1 MGDRSLPSVR
11 SLTFGTIATLALCC
25 SLAPRPAAAQQL
37 TRGFDQIAPAQAF
50 GEELNRQ
57 RDLWVMEVQFKPMRM
72 VVVNITDP
80 KTGETAPEQIWY
92 LAYRTVNRP
101 VTVRVADDTEPVN
114 TLDPLPGPRMFL
126 PKFTLITYDDP
137 NTEIPSQITVDEV
150 LPEAVEAIRRIERAP
165 LQDSVSVVQNLPEPV
180 PHDQVEVPWVYGIA
194 TWRGIDPET
203 DFFKIV
209 LHGFSNGY
217 ETRGDQTWRKV
228 LVQRFS
234 RPGDRF
240 DPNQTEFFF
249 TGKPQWTYLPT
260 GPATTASTI
269 GQ

>member
-1 MGDRSLPSVR
+1 MGDRSLPSLR
-11 SLTFGTIATLALCC
+11 LLTFGIVGTIAICC
-25 SLAPRPAAAQQL
+25 GLTHRTAVAQQL

-72 VVVNITDP
+72 IVVNITDP
-80 KTGETAPEQIWY
+80 KTGEAAPEQIWY

-101 VTVRVADDTEPVN
+101 VTVRVPDDTEPVN
-114 TLDPLPGPRMFL
+114 VLDPLPGPRMFL

-137 NTEIPSQITVDEV
+137 NTEIPAQIAADEI
-150 LPEAVEAIRRIERAP
+150 LPEAVETIRRIERAP
-165 LQDSVSVVQNLPEPV
+165 LNDSVSIVQSLPDAVSPDE
-180 PHDQVEVPWVYGIA
+180 VEIPWIYGVA

-203 DFFKIV
+203 DFFKVV

-217 ETRGDQTWRKV
+217 ETRDDQTWRKV

-240 DPNQTEFFF
+240 DPNQTEFYF
-249 TGKPQWTYLPT
+249 TGKPVWTYLPT
-260 GPATTASTI
+260 GPASDSSAV
-269 GQ
+269 GE